1 MPLSKEL
8 LDVLACPKCK
18 GVLEYK
24 QTENQ
29 LLCRN
34 CRLAYEI
41 KGDIPVLLVDQALNQ
56 GQ

>member
-18 GVLEYK
+18 GALEYK
-24 QTENQ
+24 ESENR
-29 LLCRN
+29 LLCRK

-41 KGDIPVLLVDQALNQ
+41 KEGIPVMLADQALNQ
-56 GQ
+56 GG